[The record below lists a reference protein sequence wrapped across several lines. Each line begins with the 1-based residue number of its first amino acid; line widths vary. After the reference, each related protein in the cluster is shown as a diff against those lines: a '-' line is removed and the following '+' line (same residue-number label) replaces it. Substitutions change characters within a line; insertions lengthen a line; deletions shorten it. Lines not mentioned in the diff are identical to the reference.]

1 VPEAIS
7 QGRTLEEARTSVG
20 EVLRLALEWR
30 DEGEPIPERADVT
43 VTAVSVA
50 PA

>member
-1 VPEAIS
+1 M
-7 QGRTLEEARTSVG
+7 G
-20 EVLRLALEWR
+20 EVLRLALEWRR